1 MINYFPYDWKGPDSA
16 ATPFNSIVTIMPTP
30 WNADTKLMHVA
41 IKVYN
46 TAPTEKPNANLV
58 FLIDVSGSM
67 DEPDKLPLLKSAFRL
82 LVSKLK
88 PDDTVSIVTYAG

>member
-1 MINYFPYDWKGPDSA
+1 
-16 ATPFNSIVTIMPTP
+16 
-30 WNADTKLMHVA
+30 MHVA
-41 IKVYN
+41 IKGFDI
-46 TAPTEKPNANLV
+46 TPTEQPQANLV

-88 PDDTVSIVTYAG
+88 ADDTDLDRHLCR